1 MGAEVIKRS
10 GMGDELNFVPTD
22 PHTLQSKNWE
32 NVWIIGDAADVP
44 TSKAGSVAHFMLD
57 VLIENLLRHMEGL
70 VPLPKFDGHANC
82 FIESGFEKGILIDFN
97 YEVEPL
103 PGKFPLPGF
112 GPFSLLKESAA
123 NHWGKVIFRWTYWN
137 VLLKGGDMPFESQM
151 SMMTTVE
158 TVSVQEQLND
168 LTWKVDHLTQ
178 LLETQ
183 QRRQQDL
190 DELKA
195 DLIPIGNQLLKIS
208 IDELAEIGTEFQME
222 DLLFLLKRLLRNT
235 DTLVALLDRLEAGM
249 GLAEEANLIGKQ
261 VFSSAVE
268 ELDQMERKGYF
279 AFAREG
285 WSIMDRIV
293 TEFSEEDV
301 RALGDNIVTILYTVR
316 NMTQP
321 EILELANKSLA
332 AIRPEEEIQP
342 ESVSTWSLLRELSD
356 PKVRVGMARL
366 LNLLKVLA
374 DQPPTA
380 SDN

>member
-1 MGAEVIKRS
+1 MA
-10 GMGDELNFVPTD
+10 
-22 PHTLQSKNWE
+22 
-32 NVWIIGDAADVP
+32 
-44 TSKAGSVAHFMLD
+44 
-57 VLIENLLRHMEGL
+57 
-70 VPLPKFDGHANC
+70 
-82 FIESGFEKGILIDFN
+82 
-97 YEVEPL
+97 
-103 PGKFPLPGF
+103 
-112 GPFSLLKESAA
+112 
-123 NHWGKVIFRWTYWN
+123 
-137 VLLKGGDMPFESQM
+137 
-151 SMMTTVE
+151 TVD
-158 TVSVQEQLND
+158 TVSIQEQLND

-249 GLAEEANLIGKQ
+249 GLAEEANLIGRQ
-261 VFSSAVE
+261 VFSNVVE
-268 ELDQMERKGYF
+268 ELDHMEHKGYF
-279 AFAREG
+279 SFAREG
-285 WSIMDRIV
+285 WSMVDRIV

-301 RALGDNIVTILYTVR
+301 RALSDNIVTILYTVR

-321 EILELANKSLA
+321 EILELANRSLA
-332 AIRPEEEIQP
+332 AIRSEDEVAP

-366 LNLLKVLA
+366 LNILKVLA
-374 DQPPTA
+374 DQPPPV
-380 SDN
+380 SKN

>member
-1 MGAEVIKRS
+1 MDTV
-10 GMGDELNFVPTD
+10 
-22 PHTLQSKNWE
+22 Q
-32 NVWIIGDAADVP
+32 
-44 TSKAGSVAHFMLD
+44 
-57 VLIENLLRHMEGL
+57 
-70 VPLPKFDGHANC
+70 
-82 FIESGFEKGILIDFN
+82 
-97 YEVEPL
+97 
-103 PGKFPLPGF
+103 
-112 GPFSLLKESAA
+112 
-123 NHWGKVIFRWTYWN
+123 
-137 VLLKGGDMPFESQM
+137 
-151 SMMTTVE
+151 TTF
-158 TVSVQEQLND
+158 VQEQLSD

-183 QRRQQDL
+183 QRRQQNL

-195 DLIPIGNQLLKIS
+195 DLIPIGNQMLKLS

-222 DLLFLLKRLLRNT
+222 DLFFLLKRLLRNT
-235 DTLVALLDRLEAGM
+235 HTLVSLLESLEAGM

-285 WSIMDRIV
+285 WSILDQIV

-301 RALGDNIVTILYTVR
+301 RALGDNIVTILRTVR

-332 AIRPEEEIQP
+332 AIQPEEELQP
-342 ESVSTWSLLRELSD
+342 ESVSTWALLRELSD
-356 PKVRVGMARL
+356 PEVRVGMARM

-374 DQPPTA
+374 DQPPPV
-380 SDN
+380 SKN

>member
-1 MGAEVIKRS
+1 M
-10 GMGDELNFVPTD
+10 D
-22 PHTLQSKNWE
+22 
-32 NVWIIGDAADVP
+32 
-44 TSKAGSVAHFMLD
+44 
-57 VLIENLLRHMEGL
+57 
-70 VPLPKFDGHANC
+70 
-82 FIESGFEKGILIDFN
+82 
-97 YEVEPL
+97 
-103 PGKFPLPGF
+103 
-112 GPFSLLKESAA
+112 
-123 NHWGKVIFRWTYWN
+123 
-137 VLLKGGDMPFESQM
+137 
-151 SMMTTVE
+151 TVQ
-158 TVSVQEQLND
+158 TISVQEQLD
-168 LTWKVDHLTQ
+168 QLTWKVDRLTE
-178 LLETQ
+178 LLEAQ

-261 VFSSAVE
+261 VFSNVVE
-268 ELDQMERKGYF
+268 ELDHMEHKGYF

-285 WSIMDRIV
+285 WSMVDRVV

-301 RALGDNIVTILYTVR
+301 SALSDNIITILYTIR

-321 EILELANKSLA
+321 EILELANRSLA
-332 AIRPEEEIQP
+332 AIRPEDEVTP

-366 LNLLKVLA
+366 LNILKVLA
-374 DQPPTA
+374 DQPPTV
-380 SDN
+380 SNN